1 MQIRFNDREKKI
13 IGCIEEITGIIPPVV
28 QVVKEIESPSIEP
41 FHIKHILILSSSYNY
56 FQLEDEGRLKALI
69 SERHSYN
76 LSEKPPEI
84 THLETGMECIEFL
97 NKNTVDLVIIF
108 NKLEDIDILTLTKK
122 IKTIADT
129 PIVLIGNN
137 IAELSKIAEI
147 DSEKILSKILTWN
160 GDGKIILAIIQLF
173 EDTRTI
179 QQDRLFA
186 EQCRCVLLIEDSIQY
201 YSTYLLLLYDE
212 IWDFL
217 DATMQDSLS
226 EEQRQ
231 QRLKR
236 RPIILHAIN
245 FEEGKTLYTS
255 YKKNLIGI
263 ITDNEITHGINKG
276 TQTGFELAQIINKE
290 KSDLPILI
298 QSSEPLKYD
307 KPLEKNIKFVSKETT
322 TLALIIKDFI
332 NECLGPRDIQ
342 VKDANGKS
350 ALIIKNLKDFEEAV
364 LSVEEKILLHVA
376 HQYLFSHWLNTRGE
390 IELAEK
396 IRIAEVEIKRPSE
409 LRKRIVDLL
418 EEHKYAQ
425 TQASVTPFERA
436 ALASHLEI
444 NRIGKGALGGKA
456 RGLSFLA
463 KLVSKY
469 VSDEMFPNL
478 RITVPR
484 TIVLS
489 TDVFDVFME
498 QNKLYDPT
506 LYELPDE
513 RIALKF
519 MNGNLPAT
527 VLGDLRSFIQKTRK
541 PLVVRSSG
549 MLEDSLLQSFAGI
562 YDSILLPNESW
573 ETDFRFQE
581 VCNAVK
587 YVYASTFF
595 EKARTYIKSTPK
607 NIGDEKMAVIIQEV
621 VGRKYENYFYPIIS
635 GVAKSYNYY
644 PSGGCKPEDGI
655 VYLALG
661 LGKAIVD
668 GGCSFCFCPEHPMI
682 PLFGTPKDF
691 IRYSQQRLYALNLK
705 SIYRIVERNEETSY
719 RILDLED
726 AKRHGMLDKVAST
739 YNRQDDRLYPGIY
752 EEGSLV
758 IDFGPIIQYETLPLT
773 KTLKLLLRISEIALG
788 YPVEIEFAVN
798 LGESESQRADLV
810 ILQIRS
816 MLPLGKTSDIII
828 EEYNPDKDICYSEN
842 ALGNGIIDGIQD
854 IVYVKSDFDM
864 TNSIRAVGQIR
875 KLNSKLMEE
884 KKPYLLI
891 GPGRWGS
898 ADQWLGIPV
907 IWSDIAG
914 TKVIVEIPFKERTI
928 DPSQGSHFF
937 HDLISSQVG
946 YLITKEEKGNIDYKW
961 LDSLPVIE
969 DYEDVKHVK
978 TPYPLI
984 IKIDGKYG
992 KAVIRQGKEINKGN
1006 KLGELRRGGCSPYD
1020 LGDEHDR

>member
-1 MQIRFNDREKKI
+1 MQIRFSDKEKKI
-13 IGCIEEITGIIPPVV
+13 ISCIEEITDITPPVA
-28 QVVKEIESPSIEP
+28 QKTEEKKSTSIEP
-41 FHIKHILILSSSYNY
+41 FHIKQILILSSSYHY
-56 FQLEDEGRLKALI
+56 FQLEEEGRLKVLI
-69 SERHSYN
+69 SERHLYN
-76 LSEKPPEI
+76 VSEKPPEI
-84 THLETGMECIEFL
+84 THLETGKDCIEFL
-97 NKNTVDLVIIF
+97 NKNKVDLIIIF
-108 NKLEDIDILTLTKK
+108 NKLEDFDVLTLAKK
-122 IKTIADT
+122 IKTITGA

-137 IAELSKIAEI
+137 IAELLKIKEK
-147 DSEKILSKILTWN
+147 DNEKILSKILTWN

-173 EDTRTI
+173 EDTLSV
-179 QQDRLFA
+179 QQNRLFA
-186 EQCRCVLLIEDSIQY
+186 EQCRCMLLIEDSIQY

-217 DATMQDSLS
+217 DATMQDSLN

-263 ITDNEITHGINKG
+263 ITDNEINYGINKEAQAG
-276 TQTGFELAQIINKE
+276 LKLAQSINKE
-290 KSDLPILI
+290 KSVLPILI
-298 QSSEPLKYD
+298 QSSEPLKYSQS
-307 KPLEKNIKFVSKETT
+307 LEKNIKFVSKKET

-342 VKDANGKS
+342 IKDADGKNI
-350 ALIIKNLKDFEEAV
+350 LIIKNLRDFEEAV
-364 LSVEEKILLHVA
+364 LSVQEKNLAEVA
-376 HQYLFSHWLNTRGE
+376 YKNLFSHWLNSRGE

-396 IRIAEVEIKRPSE
+396 IRIAEVEIKKASE

-418 EEHKYAQ
+418 EEYKYAQ
-425 TQASVTPFERA
+425 TQASVIPFERT

-444 NRIGKGALGGKA
+444 NRIGKGTLGGKA

-489 TDVFDVFME
+489 TDVFDAYME
-498 QNKLYDPT
+498 QNKLLDPT

-519 MNGNLPAT
+519 MNGSLPAI
-527 VLGDLRSFIQKTRK
+527 VLGDLRAFIQKTRK

-621 VGRKYENYFYPIIS
+621 VGRKYENFFYPIIS

-661 LGKAIVD
+661 LGKSIVN

-691 IRYSQQRLYALNLK
+691 IRFSQRKLYVLNLK

-726 AKRHGMLDKVAST
+726 AKRHGLLDKVAST

-758 IDFGPIIQYETLPLT
+758 IDFGPILQYEALPLT
-773 KTLKLLLRISEIALG
+773 RALKLLLRISEIALG

-798 LGESESQRADLV
+798 LGESESQRTDLV

-816 MLPLGKTSDIII
+816 MLPLGKSSDIII

-842 ALGNGIIDGIQD
+842 ALGNGIIEDIQD
-854 IVYVKSDFDM
+854 IIYVKSDFEM
-864 TNSIRAVGQIR
+864 AKSTRAVCQIR
-875 KLNSKLMEE
+875 KLNNKLMES
-884 KKPYLLI
+884 KKPYILI

-961 LDSLPVIE
+961 LDSLSVIE
-969 DYEDVKHVK
+969 EYEDIKHVK

-984 IKIDGKYG
+984 IKIDGKFG
-992 KAVIRQGKEINKGN
+992 KAVIQLGKEINKDN
-1006 KLGELRRGGCSPYD
+1006 KFGEQRRGGCLPYKFG
-1020 LGDEHDR
+1020 GDHV